1 MAKGATM
8 LQSVIYLDISQFHEE
23 QQYMYQCLFLGTFFF
38 YTGLTTE
45 NISSLKKRKYFY
57 IITQAAR
64 FCGLH

>member
-38 YTGLTTE
+38 IQVWQQKIYPV
-45 NISSLKKRKYFY
+45 
-57 IITQAAR
+57 
-64 FCGLH
+64 